1 VVRLLC
7 AVLGV
12 LVALSVPTACGG
24 SGTLTKSQYVSSL
37 NALCRDFSSREKTIG
52 EPQTIDDL
60 AERGSRVAD
69 AFEKAI
75 ADKVH
80 DLKAPAEI
88 ADQANRMADLADE
101 QLKVLRGLAD
111 AAKRSDFG
119 KLGDLAAKNSMLNKE
134 SGTIARKLGAT
145 DCS

>member
-1 VVRLLC
+1 VKSLC
-7 AVLGV
+7 ALLGV

-24 SGTLTKSQYVSSL
+24 SGTLSKGEYVSRL

-60 AERGSRVAD
+60 AERGAMVAD
-69 AFEKAI
+69 AFEKSI

-101 QLKVLRGLAD
+101 QLVVLRGLAD
-111 AAKRSDFG
+111 AARSSDDA
-119 KLGDLAAKNSMLNKE
+119 KVSELASKNTMLNKE
-134 SGTIARKLGAT
+134 SGSLAKELGAT
-145 DCS
+145 DCA